1 MFGNQQRDQL
11 SKFWNIFILVSCVF
25 ILNAQKS
32 TQVKTTKTTTTAVS
46 SKTVDAGNKT
56 IKIINA
62 DAMRYDKNFSD
73 ANYLI
78 GNVKCEHDG
87 AFLNCD
93 TALLYEKENKLEA
106 FGHVL
111 ISKGDSITVT
121 GQKLNYDGKTK
132 TATLTGSVVCTEKD
146 MVLTTNLLTFDVGN
160 SIANYYDGGT
170 IVNKENTL
178 KSKNGHYYS
187 LSKELAFHY
196 DVELINPDYTMNSD
210 TLLYNTASKTA
221 YFLGPSII
229 TSKTDYIY
237 CRNGWYDTDKDQAQ
251 FSKDALLVTK
261 DQKLKGDSLFYDRN
275 KKFGKAFKNVML
287 IDTGQKS
294 ILFGDYIEYQQKDSK
309 ALVTKKAMFAK
320 IVNGDTLFLAADTI
334 RHFNVDSLHNFLK
347 AYHHVKLYKRDIQAL
362 ADSAIGSTKDSII
375 QLFKSPVFWSHH
387 SQATARTIKVFLK
400 DSTIKSIRFEGNA
413 FLIQLVDSL
422 DSVPKYN
429 QLLGKRIDAFF
440 ENDTIRKATIN
451 GNAQILYYVT
461 NKNKPLGLNKTSC
474 ENINLCFKES
484 DIVRVTTSSL
494 TDGDIQ
500 PLKEIDVANARL
512 KGFTWLYKNRPRSRF
527 ELHEK
532 EQVTIKVSE
541 VKPEIKKSESIPI
554 KKKTKKNTKKK

>member
-1 MFGNQQRDQL
+1 MFGNQQSDRL
-11 SKFWNIFILVSCVF
+11 SKYWYIFFLFSCVL
-25 ILNAQKS
+25 IIQAQKS
-32 TQVKTTKTTTTAVS
+32 IQVKPSKPSNKNLVTKADTTI
-46 SKTVDAGNKT
+46 KT
-56 IKIINA
+56 IKIVNA
-62 DAMRYDKNFSD
+62 DVARYDKNYSD
-73 ANYLI
+73 ANFLI
-78 GNVKCEHDG
+78 GNVKLEHDG

-121 GQKLNYDGKTK
+121 GQKLYYDGKTK
-132 TATLTGSVVCTEKD
+132 IATLTGSVVCTEKD

-170 IVNKENTL
+170 IVNKDNTL

-187 LSKELAFHY
+187 QSKELAFHY
-196 DVELINPDYTMNSD
+196 DVELVNPDYTMNSD
-210 TLLYNTASKTA
+210 TLLYNTVSKTA

-237 CRNGWYDTDKDQAQ
+237 CRNGWYNTEKDQAQ

-287 IDTGQKS
+287 VDTGQKS
-294 ILFGDYIEYQQKDSK
+294 ILFGDYVEYQQKDSR

-334 RHFNVDSLHNFLK
+334 QHFNVDSVHNFLK
-347 AYHHVKLYKRDIQAL
+347 AYHHVKMYKRDIQAQ
-362 ADSAIGSTKDSII
+362 ADSAIGSTKDSLI

-387 SQATARTIKVFLK
+387 SQATARTIKVFLR

-422 DSVPKYN
+422 DSVPKFN

-451 GNAQILYYVT
+451 GNAQILYFVT
-461 NKNKPLGLNKTSC
+461 NKNKPIGLNKTTC
-474 ENINLCFKES
+474 ENINLWFRQSE
-484 DIVRVTTSSL
+484 IIRVTTSSS
-494 TDGDIQ
+494 TDGDIL
-500 PLKEIDVANARL
+500 PLKEVDITNARL
-512 KGFTWLYKNRPRSRF
+512 KGFSWLYKNRPRSRF
-527 ELHEK
+527 ELHAK
-532 EQVTIKVSE
+532 ETTNTNLLE
-541 VKPEIKKSESIPI
+541 VKPEIKKAEGIPI
-554 KKKTKKNTKKK
+554 KKNKKKSIKKKK

>member
-1 MFGNQQRDQL
+1 MV
-11 SKFWNIFILVSCVF
+11 LVICVF
-25 ILNAQKS
+25 NILAQKS
-32 TQVKTTKTTTTAVS
+32 TQVKTTKTTTKG
-46 SKTVDAGNKT
+46 SKIITDTTRKT

-62 DAMRYDKNFSD
+62 DALRKDKNFSE

-93 TALLYEKENKLEA
+93 TALLFEKENKLEA

-121 GQKLNYDGKTK
+121 GQKLNYDGKSK
-132 TATLTGSVVCTEKD
+132 MATLTGSVVCTEKD
-146 MVLTTNLLTFDVGN
+146 MVLTTNILTFDVGN

-187 LSKELAFHY
+187 LTKELAFHY
-196 DVELINPDYTMNSD
+196 DVELINPDYKMNSD
-210 TLLYNTASKTA
+210 TLLYNTTSKTA

-275 KKFGKAFKNVML
+275 KKFGKAFNNVML

-294 ILFGDYIEYQQKDSK
+294 ILFGDYIEYQQKDSR

-320 IVNGDTLFLAADTI
+320 IVNGDSLFLAADTI
-334 RHFNVDSLHNFLK
+334 QHFNVDSVHNFLK
-347 AYHHVKLYKRDIQAL
+347 AYHHVKLFKSDIQAQS
-362 ADSAIGSTKDSII
+362 DSAIASTKDSII

-400 DSTIKSIRFEGNA
+400 DSTIRSIRFEGNA

-422 DSVPKYN
+422 DSLPKFN
-429 QLLGKRIDAFF
+429 QLLGKQIDAFF
-440 ENDTIRKATIN
+440 ENDTIKKAIIK
-451 GNAQILYYVT
+451 GNAQILYYVS
-461 NKNKPLGLNKTSC
+461 NKNKPIGLNKTTC
-474 ENINLCFKES
+474 ENIQLWFKQS
-484 DIVRVTTSSL
+484 DIVRVTTSSI
-494 TDGDIQ
+494 TEGDIQ
-500 PLKEIDVANARL
+500 PLKEIDLANARL
-512 KGFTWLYKNRPRSRF
+512 KGFTWLYNNRPRNRF
-527 ELHEK
+527 ELHKNEK
-532 EQVTIKVSE
+532 TLVKLPE
-541 VKPEIKKSESIPI
+541 VKSEIKKPESLPVKKKKQKKI
-554 KKKTKKNTKKK
+554 KK

>member
-1 MFGNQQRDQL
+1 MFGSQQKDQL
-11 SKFWNIFILVSCVF
+11 SKFVYIFVLFSCVYN
-25 ILNAQKS
+25 ILAQKS
-32 TQVKTTKTTTTAVS
+32 MQVNKANKSNTTLIK
-46 SKTVDAGNKT
+46 VDSTKKT

-73 ANYLI
+73 ANFLI

-106 FGHVL
+106 YGHVL

-121 GQKLNYDGKTK
+121 GQKLFYDGKTK
-132 TATLTGSVVCTEKD
+132 TATLSGSVVCIEKD
-146 MVLTTNLLTFDVGN
+146 MILTTNLLTFDVGN
-160 SIANYYDGGT
+160 SIANYYEGGT

-196 DVELINPDYTMNSD
+196 DVELINPEYTMNSD
-210 TLLYNTASKTA
+210 TLLYNTISKTA

-237 CRNGWYDTDKDQAQ
+237 CRNGWYDTEKEQAQ

-275 KKFGKAFKNVML
+275 NKFGKAFKNVML
-287 IDTGQKS
+287 VDTGQKS
-294 ILFGDYIEYQQKDSK
+294 MLFGDYLEYQQKDSR

-334 RHFNVDSLHNFLK
+334 QHFNVDSVHNFLK
-347 AYHHVKLYKRDIQAL
+347 AYHHVKLYKKDIQAQ
-362 ADSAIGSTKDSII
+362 ADSAIGSTKDSLI
-375 QLFKSPVFWSHH
+375 QLFKSPVFWGHY

-413 FLIQLVDSL
+413 FLVQLVDSL
-422 DSVPKYN
+422 DSVPKFN
-429 QLLGKRIDAFF
+429 QLLGKRIDSFF

-451 GNAQILYYVT
+451 GNAQVLYFVT
-461 NKNKPLGLNKTSC
+461 NKKTPIGLNKTTC
-474 ENINLCFKES
+474 ENINLWFKQSE
-484 DIVRVTTSSL
+484 IVRVTTSSL
-494 TDGDIQ
+494 TDGDVH
-500 PLKEIDVANARL
+500 PLKEIDINNAKL
-512 KGFTWLYKNRPRSRF
+512 KGFSWLYKNRPRSRF
-527 ELHEK
+527 DLHVK
-532 EQVTIKVSE
+532 ETTNNLLPE
-541 VKPEIKKSESIPI
+541 VKPLVKKTESLPIKKSKKKSI
-554 KKKTKKNTKKK
+554 KKKK